1 MKGRN
6 SLNGEILPGKCSIVV
21 KKGDRLLI
29 ETPGGGSWGAQV
41 PEIP

>member
-6 SLNGEILPGKCSIVV
+6 SLNDKTFPGKCSIAV

-41 PEIP
+41 LEIP

>member
-6 SLNGEILPGKCSIVV
+6 SLNGEALPGKCSITV

-29 ETPGGGSWGAQV
+29 ETPGGGAWGK
-41 PEIP
+41 PIT